1 MVIGI
6 INAMQKE
13 HEQIVALLQEVQ
25 AETVGRS
32 SFVSGTLN
40 GCRLVLLQCGIG
52 KVNAAVG
59 AVELI
64 HHFHPDLLINTG
76 VAGGIDARLQVMDV
90 VAGERVAYHDVDC
103 GPESEL
109 GQVQGL
115 PLYYEADRRLYE
127 AALQLQTAT
136 RIHGG
141 LICSGDR
148 FITDRAQ
155 LDAIKAQFP
164 DGLAVDMESG
174 AIAQVCHLYQVPF
187 LSFRIISDTP
197 GAEEHFA
204 QYQNFWGEMADRSFA
219 VTQSLLETITR
230 L

>member
-1 MVIGI
+1 
-6 INAMQKE
+6 MQKE

-25 AETVGRS
+25 TETVGRS

-109 GQVQGL
+109 GQCRDFRSIMRPIADFTKPPCSCKRL
-115 PLYYEADRRLYE
+115 PVFMVA
-127 AALQLQTAT
+127 
-136 RIHGG
+136 
-141 LICSGDR
+141 
-148 FITDRAQ
+148 
-155 LDAIKAQFP
+155 
-164 DGLAVDMESG
+164 
-174 AIAQVCHLYQVPF
+174 
-187 LSFRIISDTP
+187 
-197 GAEEHFA
+197 
-204 QYQNFWGEMADRSFA
+204 
-219 VTQSLLETITR
+219 
-230 L
+230 